1 MSHHCQL
8 REDSTLVAK
17 SITKEIGRLYRC
29 LMSVSAACLFR
40 VKECGQYCGAD
51 TSLMIDSINERIFL
65 KRDAGYSKSRSSA
78 ALNLVNRMLGSFP
91 SSLQPVNPAIFK
103 AFLSSS
109 AVKKEDTIDYED
121 KCITSKPASP
131 HINKR
136 VEWFKMPGLE
146 IPGRTFSL
154 ARDDLEAASSIL

>member
-1 MSHHCQL
+1 
-8 REDSTLVAK
+8 VAK
-17 SITKEIGRLYRC
+17 SITKEIRRMYRC

-40 VKECGQYCGAD
+40 VKECGQYRGAD
-51 TSLMIDSINERIFL
+51 TSLMIGSINERMSL
-65 KRDAGYSKSRSSA
+65 KRDARHAKFINSA
-78 ALNLVNRMLGSFP
+78 ARNIVNRLLVSFP
-91 SSLQPVNPAIFK
+91 SSFQPVNPAIFK

-109 AVKKEDTIDYED
+109 AVNKEDTINCED

-136 VEWFKMPGLE
+136 VEWFKKPGLE

-154 ARDDLEAASSIL
+154 ARDDLEAASSLL